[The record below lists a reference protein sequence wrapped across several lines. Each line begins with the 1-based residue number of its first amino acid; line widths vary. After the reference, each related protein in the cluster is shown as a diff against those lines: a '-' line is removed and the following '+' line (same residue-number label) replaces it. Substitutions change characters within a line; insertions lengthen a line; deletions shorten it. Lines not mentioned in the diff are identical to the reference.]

1 MAQTE
6 RRTQP
11 CMFKLRCSVKEKARF
26 RELTASGGGWSNAG
40 DGRQP
45 HSLRSTIRR

>member
-11 CMFKLRCSVKEKARF
+11 CLFKLRRSVKEKALF
-26 RELTASGGGWSNAG
+26 WELTASGGGWSDAG

-45 HSLRSTIRR
+45 HLLPSTIRR

>member
-11 CMFKLRCSVKEKARF
+11 CLFKLRRSVKEKARF
-26 RELTASGGGWSNAG
+26 WELTASGGGWSDAG

-45 HSLRSTIRR
+45 HLLPSTIRR